1 MSMNLSTVGREGSY
15 ILTGKI
21 LSDETKIAGRKK
33 YDFILTSY
41 YGFIQT
47 NDRKQQQ
54 QKQQKIQIQKAI
66 AIRWKYH
73 LQRQG
78 VKTAES
84 ASAANG

>member
-21 LSDETKIAGRKK
+21 LSDETMIAGRKK
-33 YDFILTSY
+33 QSTASY
-41 YGFIQT
+41 
-47 NDRKQQQ
+47 KQMMENNNN
-54 QKQQKIQIQKAI
+54 KNIQIQKAK